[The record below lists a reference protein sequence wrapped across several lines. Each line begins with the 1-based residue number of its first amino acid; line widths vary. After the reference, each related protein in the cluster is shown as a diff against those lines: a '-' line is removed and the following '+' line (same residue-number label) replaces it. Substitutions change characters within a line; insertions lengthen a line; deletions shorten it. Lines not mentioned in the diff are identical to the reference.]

1 MADTL
6 YETMGGRLRIK
17 AAVELFY
24 AKVFADDNVRHFF
37 EGVDVQGLHA
47 RQSMFVS
54 MLLGGKIVYTGK
66 DIRDAHAKPR
76 MKGMT
81 DAHFDTMLKHFHDAL
96 DEIQVQPD
104 RVVEIM
110 ALLEGTRDAVL
121 GRAPRQ
127 EAKPD
132 AQLS

>member
-1 MADTL
+1 MADTI
-6 YETMGGRLRIK
+6 YETIGGRLRIK

-24 AKVFADDNVRHFF
+24 EKVYADPSVRHFF
-37 EGVDVQGLHA
+37 EGVDLKGLHA

-66 DIRDAHAKPR
+66 DIREAHANSR

-81 DAHFDTMLKHFHDAL
+81 DAHFDTMLKHFRAAL
-96 DEIQVQPD
+96 EEIEVQPD
-104 RVVEIM
+104 RVVKIM

-121 GRAPRQ
+121 GRASRT
-127 EAKPD
+127 D
-132 AQLS
+132 D

>member
-6 YETMGGRLRIK
+6 YETIGGRLRIN

-24 AKVFADDNVRHFF
+24 AKVFADDSVRPFF
-37 EGVDVQGLHA
+37 EGVDVQGLYG

-54 MLLGGKIVYTGK
+54 MLLGGKMVYTGK
-66 DIRDAHAKPR
+66 DLAQAHAGSR

-81 DAHFDTMLKHFHDAL
+81 DAHFDTLLKHFRAAL
-96 DEIQVQPD
+96 NDIQIQPK

-121 GRAPRQ
+121 GRAHRQ
-127 EAKPD
+127 A
-132 AQLS
+132 

>member
-6 YETMGGRLRIK
+6 YETIGGRLRIK

-24 AKVFADDNVRHFF
+24 AKVFADESVRHFF
-37 EGVDVQGLHA
+37 EDVDAQGLHA

-66 DIRDAHAKPR
+66 GIRDAHAKSR
-76 MKGMT
+76 MRGMT
-81 DAHFDTMLKHFHDAL
+81 DAHFDTMLGHFRAAL
-96 DEIQVQPD
+96 DEIQVQPE
-104 RVVEIM
+104 RVAEIM

-121 GRAPRQ
+121 DRAPLQ
-127 EAKPD
+127 GA
-132 AQLS
+132 